1 MIALG
6 RLLQREGFGSRRE
19 CRRLVESGRVFV
31 EGAECSDPERPVQE
45 DGTRLIVDGVDWVSR
60 TRAVLMLNKPADCEC
75 SRSPTHYPS
84 VLSLLPPQLSL
95 RGVQPVG
102 RLDADTTG
110 LLLLTDDGALNHRL
124 TSPKQEVAKRYV
136 VTLKHEAT
144 PELVARLT
152 EGVVLRDAPD
162 AVAATEVALDSPRR
176 LVMTIH
182 EGRYHQVKRMV
193 AAAGNRVEQL
203 QRVAIGELTLPD
215 DLPVAAWRWLDDEE
229 LAAID
234 EGR

>member
-19 CRRLVESGRVFV
+19 CRRLIESGRVWV
-31 EGAECSDPERPVQE
+31 EGIECSDPEMSLPT
-45 DGTRLIVDGVDWVSR
+45 DGSRLQVDGVDWVSR
-60 TRAVLMLNKPADCEC
+60 TRAFLMLNKPADCEC

-84 VLSLLPPQLSL
+84 VISLLPPQLAR

-124 TSPKQEVAKRYV
+124 TSPKHEVAKRYAI
-136 VTLKHEAT
+136 TLKHDAT
-144 PELVARLT
+144 PGLATQLVA
-152 EGVVLRDAPD
+152 GVVLRDAPA
-162 AVAATEVALDSPRR
+162 AVAATDVVLEAPRR

-203 QRVAIGELTLPD
+203 QRIAFGPLQLPD
-215 DLPVAAWRWLDDEE
+215 DLPPGAWRWLTDDESSA
-229 LAAID
+229 L
-234 EGR
+234 GGG